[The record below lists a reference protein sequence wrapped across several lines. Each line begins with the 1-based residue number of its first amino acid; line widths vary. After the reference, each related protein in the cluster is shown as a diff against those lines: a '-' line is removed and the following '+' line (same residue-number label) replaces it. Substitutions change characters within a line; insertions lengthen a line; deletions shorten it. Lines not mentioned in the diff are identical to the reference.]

1 MGASLAGCCDGAN
14 ADGYESLSSAARPAA
29 SAMNRAGGGDDAA
42 GLPFGSARFEE
53 YFDLREQLGKGST
66 AACHLCVELGTGQ
79 RYAVKVI
86 NKKKISV
93 LYADLLPQFRREVD
107 ILRRLQHP
115 NIIRLHRVFESKTV
129 LHVVTELA
137 SGGELFEYLVGRPNS
152 ILTEATVSFLIRQC
166 FSAAAHMH
174 AHGII
179 HRDIKLENILLASKP
194 SEDDDDDDED
204 ADGARAHDKITLK
217 IIDFGLAFTQHQ
229 ETVPAPSQQAEQQSH
244 GRQQP
249 LRTAKT
255 FFGTVG
261 YIAPEMLKRKTYTEA
276 VDVWALGVV
285 TYVLL
290 CGVFPFEEQQGGG
303 GGGGGGGKK
312 RFQPNDYKLR
322 YPAWVHSL
330 SESARDLL
338 QWVLTVDSGKRP
350 TAEEVLKHPWVSG
363 ETASPRQ
370 QLQSPGHLAKL
381 RNPAAALKAMDSLA
395 EEGNV
400 SPLLLDEGVVGD
412 DALYDD
418 DHLALPPTTATTTG
432 ATVYS

>member
-1 MGASLAGCCDGAN
+1 MGASLGCCDGAG
-14 ADGYESLSSAARPAA
+14 ADGYDSLSRAARPGAPAALNGVTGGTDA
-29 SAMNRAGGGDDAA
+29 SA
-42 GLPFGSARFEE
+42 LPFGPARFEE
-53 YFDLREQLGKGST
+53 HFDLREQLGKGST
-66 AACHLCVELGTGQ
+66 AACHLCVEFGTGQ
-79 RYAVKVI
+79 RYAVKII

-115 NIIRLHRVFESKTV
+115 NIIRLHRVFESKTT

-194 SEDDDDDDED
+194 NEEEDDDE
-204 ADGARAHDKITLK
+204 GALAYDNITLK
-217 IIDFGLAFTQHQ
+217 IIDFGLAFTQDQ
-229 ETVPAPSQQAEQQSH
+229 DGSGPRAGQQQQQQQPPP
-244 GRQQP
+244 GPGPGQQQP

-261 YIAPEMLKRKTYTEA
+261 YIAPEMLKRKNYTDA

-290 CGVFPFEEQQGGG
+290 CGVFPFEEQQQ
-303 GGGGGGGKK
+303 GGGGGGKK

-322 YPAWVHSL
+322 YPAWVHTL

-338 QWVLTVDSGKRP
+338 QWVLTVEPGKRP
-350 TAEEVLKHPWVSG
+350 SAQEVLLHPWVSG

-381 RNPAAALKAMDSLA
+381 RNPAALKAMDSLA

-412 DALYDD
+412 DALDDD
-418 DHLALPPTTATTTG
+418 DHLALPPPAAFSAAATKTT
-432 ATVYS
+432 